1 MIKVY
6 LSDKISQLG
15 IFRLGG
21 LAPLLYV
28 NTSRPHGVV
37 LRGTLECFYR
47 AGISCG
53 GIKVAILQKCWIAI
67 IPIAF

>member
-1 MIKVY
+1 MIKVN

-28 NTSRPHGVV
+28 NTSRPHGV
-37 LRGTLECFYR
+37 LRGTLECVVE
-47 AGISCG
+47 GS
-53 GIKVAILQKCWIAI
+53 VLT
-67 IPIAF
+67 PIAF